1 MNETLLNKARLNVVS
16 LNKVLINGAVERH
29 GSSAGGGGAPSKYIR
44 FADPAVEAVLMANGV
59 SSDGIGITME
69 DAAAVTSI
77 GTWFKGN
84 TDITSFDEFEY
95 FTGVT
100 FLGTHQTSAGYG
112 AFDGCT
118 NLEYLTLPPS
128 CVDLRVQALA
138 NCTSLKRVN
147 GFEHVKT
154 IRNRMAT
161 NALLSQ
167 DLNLASV
174 EGEIGYAAFAY
185 TGITSIS
192 SLGKCTSLAHSN
204 SSGSGVFDKCKSL
217 KSVVI
222 PESLTYIGGCAFM
235 DDDALTSVIG
245 LENVSVIK
253 NRAFS
258 GCTSL
263 AYDVLNFR
271 NLSVLEQDALYGIKV
286 KKLNLSTLPSLPYV
300 ASARS
305 TYGDRNV
312 LEEVILS
319 DAVSVITAHSFR
331 QNTHLTTITMNR
343 DRITSIEAAAFW
355 DVPLSGDMSFASLTS
370 LGGNAFRNTD
380 IESFTAPNVAE
391 IKYDTFNNCSNLKK
405 VDFGAITAIGGR
417 AFYGCTAME
426 KMTIRTTTPPAL
438 EDVNA
443 FNNTN
448 NCPIYVPDAAIE
460 VYKTAT
466 NWSAYADRIHP
477 LSELDGSPYITFADP
492 EVERVLM
499 ENNVSSDGV
508 GITMADAQAV
518 TSIGAWFGGNTEIV
532 SFDELQYF
540 TGLTSIGSGYNNTQG
555 FQGCESLQYVTL
567 PTSVTEIKG
576 YAFSGTSSLV
586 EIKGADNV
594 AILGGNAFASSG
606 IQKLKLPSVQ
616 AIDGSFKGSTNLLLL
631 ECGEELTSIAIYT
644 FWQMTTGLTTF
655 ICRATTPP
663 TLASNNNL
671 NFCSA
676 IYVPD
681 ASVDAYKAA
690 TIWSTYADRIK
701 PMSERPRAYD
711 IDKMFQPATTADNSQ
726 IINTGIHLFNDFPTW
741 TLRVNVSDINFS
753 KMVRNGSAVTCGDE
767 SGSPYAG
774 IHIAKDGNSS
784 SIKMDINPNGS
795 FIINTAAPPTII
807 IRRNGDILESST
819 DGGSTYVTRM
829 TSIASVVASSPRLE
843 TIPMIVGGN
852 YDGNG
857 NVGRPFY
864 GRVKVELWEEIIDF
878 A

>member
-16 LNKVLINGAVERH
+16 LNKALINGAVERH

-59 SSDGIGITME
+59 SSDGVGITKE

-174 EGEIGYAAFAY
+174 EGEIGFAAFAN
-185 TGITSIS
+185 TGITGIS
-192 SLGKCTSLAHSN
+192 SLGKCTSLANTN

-222 PESLTYIGGCAFM
+222 PESLTSIGGCAFM

-245 LENVSVIK
+245 LENVYVIK

-271 NLSVLEQDALYGIKV
+271 NLSVLEQDALYGIKI
-286 KKLNLSTLPSLPYV
+286 KKLNLSTLPSLPYA

-370 LGGNAFRNTD
+370 LGENAFRNTD

-405 VDFGAITAIGGR
+405 ADFGAITAIGGR

-426 KMTIRTTTPPAL
+426 KMIIRTTTPPAL

-448 NCPIYVPDAAIE
+448 NCPIYVPDAALE

-477 LSELDGSPYITFADP
+477 LSELEGSPYITFADA

-508 GITMADAQAV
+508 GITMADAEAV
-518 TSIGAWFGGNTEIV
+518 TSIGTWFKGNKEITSFNELEYFSNVKWLLAEAFSGCTSLQSISLKNIESTGYDALKQTALSHVDAPLLGFVNNYAFTEISSDFSINLPSCTTIYKNGFYKSGLQKISCTNLLEIQDNGLKDTRLKEIFLPNVKTIGIDGLNLCPYLAKVDIGGNA
-532 SFDELQYF
+532 
-540 TGLTSIGSGYNNTQG
+540 TSIGNFAFGNST
-555 FQGCESLQYVTL
+555 SL
-567 PTSVTEIKG
+567 EI
-576 YAFSGTSSLV
+576 LIV
-586 EIKGADNV
+586 
-594 AILGGNAFASSG
+594 
-606 IQKLKLPSVQ
+606 
-616 AIDGSFKGSTNLLLL
+616 
-631 ECGEELTSIAIYT
+631 
-644 FWQMTTGLTTF
+644 
-655 ICRATTPP
+655 RATTPP
-663 TLASNNNL
+663 
-671 NFCSA
+671 SA
-676 IYVPD
+676 GRLILENTAIDSANGFIYVPD

-690 TIWSTYADRIK
+690 SGWSTYASRIK
-701 PMSERPRAYD
+701 PLSEY
-711 IDKMFQPATTADNSQ
+711 
-726 IINTGIHLFNDFPTW
+726 
-741 TLRVNVSDINFS
+741 V
-753 KMVRNGSAVTCGDE
+753 E
-767 SGSPYAG
+767 S
-774 IHIAKDGNSS
+774 
-784 SIKMDINPNGS
+784 
-795 FIINTAAPPTII
+795 
-807 IRRNGDILESST
+807 
-819 DGGSTYVTRM
+819 
-829 TSIASVVASSPRLE
+829 
-843 TIPMIVGGN
+843 
-852 YDGNG
+852 
-857 NVGRPFY
+857 
-864 GRVKVELWEEIIDF
+864 
-878 A
+878 

>member
-16 LNKVLINGAVERH
+16 LNKALINGTVERH

-59 SSDGIGITME
+59 SSDGVGITKE

-84 TDITSFDEFEY
+84 TDITSFDEFKY

-100 FLGTHQTSAGYG
+100 FLGTNDTSANNG
-112 AFDGCT
+112 AFADCT

-128 CVDLRVQALA
+128 CVTLRVQALH

-174 EGEIGYAAFAY
+174 EGEIGFAAFAN
-185 TGITSIS
+185 TGITGIS
-192 SLGKCTSLAHSN
+192 SLGKCTSLANTN

-222 PESLTYIGGCAFM
+222 PESLTSIGGCAFM

-245 LENVSVIK
+245 LENVYVIK

-271 NLSVLEQDALYGIKV
+271 NLSVLEQDALYGIKI
-286 KKLNLSTLPSLPYV
+286 KKLNLSTLPSLPYA

-370 LGGNAFRNTD
+370 LGENAFRNTD

-405 VDFGAITAIGGR
+405 ADFGAITAIGGR

-426 KMTIRTTTPPAL
+426 KMIIRTTTPPAL

-448 NCPIYVPDAAIE
+448 NCPIYVPDASLEA
-460 VYKTAT
+460 YKTAT

-477 LSELDGSPYITFADP
+477 LSELEGSPYITFADA

-508 GITMADAQAV
+508 GITMADAEAV
-518 TSIGAWFGGNTEIV
+518 TSIGTWFKGNKEITSFNELEYFSNVKWLLAEAFSGCTSLQSISLKNIENTGYDALKQTALSHVDAPLLGFVNNYAFTEISSDFSINLPSCTTIYKNGFYKSGLQKISCTNLLEIQDNGLKDTRLKEIFLPNVKTIGIDGLNLCPYLAKVDIGGNA
-532 SFDELQYF
+532 
-540 TGLTSIGSGYNNTQG
+540 TSIGNFAFGNST
-555 FQGCESLQYVTL
+555 SLETL
-567 PTSVTEIKG
+567 IV
-576 YAFSGTSSLV
+576 
-586 EIKGADNV
+586 
-594 AILGGNAFASSG
+594 
-606 IQKLKLPSVQ
+606 
-616 AIDGSFKGSTNLLLL
+616 
-631 ECGEELTSIAIYT
+631 
-644 FWQMTTGLTTF
+644 
-655 ICRATTPP
+655 RATTPP
-663 TLASNNNL
+663 
-671 NFCSA
+671 SA
-676 IYVPD
+676 GRLILENTAIDSANGFIYVPD

-701 PMSERPRAYD
+701 PLSEY
-711 IDKMFQPATTADNSQ
+711 
-726 IINTGIHLFNDFPTW
+726 
-741 TLRVNVSDINFS
+741 V
-753 KMVRNGSAVTCGDE
+753 E
-767 SGSPYAG
+767 S
-774 IHIAKDGNSS
+774 
-784 SIKMDINPNGS
+784 
-795 FIINTAAPPTII
+795 
-807 IRRNGDILESST
+807 
-819 DGGSTYVTRM
+819 
-829 TSIASVVASSPRLE
+829 
-843 TIPMIVGGN
+843 
-852 YDGNG
+852 
-857 NVGRPFY
+857 
-864 GRVKVELWEEIIDF
+864 
-878 A
+878 